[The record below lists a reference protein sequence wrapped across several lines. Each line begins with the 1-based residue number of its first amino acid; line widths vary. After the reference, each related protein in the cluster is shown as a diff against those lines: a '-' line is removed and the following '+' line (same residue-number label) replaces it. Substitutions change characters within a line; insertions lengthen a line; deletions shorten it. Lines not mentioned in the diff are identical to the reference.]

1 MVKIIKVLLLLSSV
15 VITAYSSELIT
26 FKKLTELASNDLG
39 KNIYLDKDLPKY
51 SVEFNLV
58 DYQKKGQVYEFYKI
72 VLFENDL
79 LLQYNNSGDFYFIKE
94 KKKELVAKE
103 PLPIHETKKLHYYT
117 YKIKH
122 ITNED
127 VVNAMTIF
135 PNVKF
140 KYLKQSDI
148 IAYSATLS
156 DHNQVK
162 KILRKA
168 DNKVLHKT
176 VKLTMFSINKN
187 RLKEVGSDLS
197 KFQLDVDLT
206 LGGIVDNL
214 VTENTTVFNLTNTAY
229 VSLALRAMEAYSVAN
244 ISQSPT
250 VRLTNGVKSTV
261 TSVMNVPYLKTTST
275 VDAQTNSVTEQYD
288 YKDIGLQINILPKI
302 KNDWVYLNLNLI
314 SEELIS
320 LDDDKPITQK
330 ITYKNSVKLTKG
342 KPILLTG
349 IKKVSKHFEKS
360 GIPLL
365 QAFPLIGQLF
375 RKKSVRNEEQN
386 INILIEV
393 I

>member
-1 MVKIIKVLLLLSSV
+1 
-15 VITAYSSELIT
+15 
-26 FKKLTELASNDLG
+26 
-39 KNIYLDKDLPKY
+39 
-51 SVEFNLV
+51 
-58 DYQKKGQVYEFYKI
+58 
-72 VLFENDL
+72 
-79 LLQYNNSGDFYFIKE
+79 
-94 KKKELVAKE
+94 
-103 PLPIHETKKLHYYT
+103 
-117 YKIKH
+117 
-122 ITNED
+122 
-127 VVNAMTIF
+127 
-135 PNVKF
+135 
-140 KYLKQSDI
+140 
-148 IAYSATLS
+148 
-156 DHNQVK
+156 
-162 KILRKA
+162 
-168 DNKVLHKT
+168 
-176 VKLTMFSINKN
+176 
-187 RLKEVGSDLS
+187 
-197 KFQLDVDLT
+197 
-206 LGGIVDNL
+206 
-214 VTENTTVFNLTNTAY
+214 
-229 VSLALRAMEAYSVAN
+229 MEAYSVAN